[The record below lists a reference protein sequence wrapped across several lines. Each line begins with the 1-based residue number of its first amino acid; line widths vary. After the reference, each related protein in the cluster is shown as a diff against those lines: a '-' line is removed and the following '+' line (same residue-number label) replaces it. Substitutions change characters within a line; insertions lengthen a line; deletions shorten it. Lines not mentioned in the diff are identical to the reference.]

1 MPPNRWV
8 VVAVAV
14 ASCGRGRKA
23 EPGPATAPP
32 DAAMAVVRG
41 DAWLHAPDPT
51 RAQADLL
58 ARSRSLRCLL
68 AGRDVLDDY
77 TPDLTPALAAVIT
90 RVLVDDA
97 RDDGDGPTQAAWA
110 KAIALH
116 YAIDDRAGLR
126 PAVAAFSQIDL
137 PRNLI
142 SDQAR
147 ALVGATL
154 PEPNWYVDF
163 AAIRDQAIS
172 GDVAGAAARYDRPAT
187 EAAPFTE
194 STYVEGRA
202 QALVALGRADR
213 AQALVD
219 AALPAVRVA
228 LRGAWLEVALM
239 REVDV
244 PAAVAALVAALD
256 ATPAGTTLHLDLGR
270 LLRLARSHDQ
280 VAALAPLRVALR
292 QRITA
297 EARGWAEAVYADA
310 LAARDDA
317 TADQLARLVSPAW
330 RTWLELLYRA
340 PIADAI
346 AAVRPKDIMARTQL
360 ARLWVRHA
368 AEGGDP
374 AIETQ
379 LAERACAGVP
389 PPIVLS
395 APPAPPTA
403 GAALSARDLHPRGL
417 RACAGIE
424 AELRLTIG
432 GRPIATERFE
442 GECSGACDAAA
453 KRAGQDALD
462 ELQDRIDRG
471 EASQGETDYNFTDCM
486 WAGTRIGR
494 RERVGDRDVVIL
506 VHHYIGEHD
515 VDQDAYAIATEMCGA
530 LFISSSFG
538 GTYGLDFPLA
548 GLALT
553 TAADGRQL
561 VVSGANT
568 EWRGVL
574 LRVTLPAACPG
585 EPLEAV
591 TDSGG

>member
-1 MPPNRWV
+1 MPARRWV

-32 DAAMAVVRG
+32 DATMAVVRG

-51 RAQADLL
+51 AAQADAL
-58 ARSRSLRCLL
+58 ARSSSLRCLL
-68 AGRDVLDDY
+68 AERDGLDDF

-90 RVLVDDA
+90 RALIDDA

-110 KAIALH
+110 RAVALH
-116 YAIDDRAGLR
+116 DAIDDRAGLR
-126 PAVAAFSQIDL
+126 AAVAAFSQIDL

-142 SDQAR
+142 PDHVR

-154 PEPNWYVDF
+154 PAPSGYVDF
-163 AAIRDQAIS
+163 EAIRDQAIS
-172 GDVAGAAARYDRPAT
+172 GDLAGAAARYDRPET

-194 STYVEGRA
+194 DTYIEARA

-219 AALPAVRVA
+219 AAAPEDRVA
-228 LRGAWLEVALM
+228 LRGAWLEAALM

-256 ATPAGTTLHLDLGR
+256 AAPAGTALHLDLGR
-270 LLRLARSHDQ
+270 LFRLARSHGQ
-280 VAALAPLRVALR
+280 VAALAPLRVTLGR
-292 QRITA
+292 WMTA
-297 EARGWAEAVYADA
+297 ATRGWADTVYADA

-317 TADQLARLVSPAW
+317 TADQLGRLVSPAW
-330 RTWLELLYRA
+330 RSWLELLYRA

-346 AAVRPKDIMARTQL
+346 AAVRPKDVLARTQL

-374 AIETQ
+374 AIEAQ
-379 LAERACAGVP
+379 LAERACAGAP
-389 PPIVLS
+389 PPIVLG

-403 GAALSARDLHPRGL
+403 GAALTARDLHPRAL
-417 RACAGIE
+417 RACTGIE
-424 AELRLTIG
+424 AELRLTLA
-432 GRPIATERFE
+432 GRQVATERFE

-453 KRAGQDALD
+453 KREGQAALD
-462 ELQDRIDRG
+462 ELQESIDRG
-471 EASQGETDYNFTDCM
+471 DASQSETDYNFTDCM
-486 WAGTRIGR
+486 WSGTRVGR

-506 VHHYIGEHD
+506 VRHYVGEHD
-515 VDQDAYAIATEMCGA
+515 VDQDAYAIATEVCGA
-530 LFISSSFG
+530 LFISSGFG
-538 GTYGLDFPLA
+538 ETYGLDFPLD
-548 GLALT
+548 GLTLT

-561 VVSGANT
+561 VVSGANA

-585 EPLEAV
+585 EPRDAV